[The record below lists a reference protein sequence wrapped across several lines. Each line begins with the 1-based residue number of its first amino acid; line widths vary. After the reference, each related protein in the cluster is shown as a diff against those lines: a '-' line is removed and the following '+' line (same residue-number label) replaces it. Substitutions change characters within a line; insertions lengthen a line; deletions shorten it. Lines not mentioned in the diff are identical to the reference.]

1 MPPLKAPAR
10 CNKNNFI
17 NMRCIRI
24 YTNLEEVNC
33 RFFNLD
39 SFSPEVGLFQCTLP
53 TSEMHTLQG
62 AKNRNWI
69 SRYEESLGFEASIK
83 Q

>member
-1 MPPLKAPAR
+1 MHQDLHKFRRSKLP
-10 CNKNNFI
+10 F
-17 NMRCIRI
+17 
-24 YTNLEEVNC
+24 
-33 RFFNLD
+33 FFNLD